1 MLRGQPRKVYNDQK
15 NLMRDAL
22 GSTSDQIYQ
31 WKLLLEEYGPESVYI
46 EGIHNTIADE
56 TPVSIKQLSVISWWK
71 WKQTQNAVR
80 DKHWMAIS
88 KHWCELE
95 LDINKHEDLNLVFA
109 NLI

>member
-56 TPVSIKQLSVISWWK
+56 TPVSIKQLSVIS
-71 WKQTQNAVR
+71 
-80 DKHWMAIS
+80 
-88 KHWCELE
+88 
-95 LDINKHEDLNLVFA
+95 
-109 NLI
+109 